1 MGNQLVGIAPSQIY
15 PMDHYFSG
23 TEIIFEAN
31 MGSTRFFKVAKAKS
45 EEGLAVVKIF
55 VRHDPTLPL
64 ENHKERL
71 EYIKKAL
78 ANSVN
83 CLPFQRVELTDK
95 AAYIMREYV
104 KHSLYDRV
112 STRPF
117 LTTLEKKWITFQILC
132 ALNQCH
138 KQKICHGD
146 IKLENILI
154 TSWNWVLLSDFA
166 SFKPTYLPDDNP
178 ADYTYFFDTS
188 RRRTCYIAPERFV
201 KTFSSDDTEGYGAM
215 LPTDSIVRLGP
226 YISDNTLLP
235 TMDIFSAG
243 CALLELWTEGTAPF
257 ELSQLLTYRS
267 GDKELVNKHLESIEN
282 EHLRTLLASMIDL
295 NPLCRKSAEDYLDEE
310 RGRLFPEYFYSF
322 LQSYLQM
329 FSSTPIMSPDDKI
342 SRLHSDISHCI
353 TVLTNATDLTPD
365 DDDDLE
371 DGNVDNQADAEH
383 MNSDLKEMEQ
393 RLPADQDGLIL
404 IITVVTSCIRGLKQS
419 STKIAS
425 LEILQ
430 KLCRYTTSET
440 ILDRIL
446 PYILHLAQHS
456 TSKVQV
462 EAIET
467 LTACLS
473 MVKQIPLSDANVF
486 PEYILPA
493 ISKLSGEPS
502 AVIVR
507 VAFARN
513 IAQLAK
519 IAIYFLEE
527 TQKNA
532 PNDMP
537 ARRYEA
543 ELNALH
549 DIIQQNVLS
558 LLTDSKPIVKQSLME
573 SGICDLCGFFGK
585 EKANDIILSHIMTFL
600 NDDDKNLRGAFYDNI
615 AGVAGY
621 VGWQASDILVP
632 LLLQGFTDRE
642 EFVIAKA
649 IRAITILIELGHIKK
664 PTVID
669 IIKETGC
676 YLCHPNLWLR
686 HEICGM
692 ISTAARTL
700 SAIDVHVKIMPSIG
714 KFLKMPLIQVEK
726 PDLLLD
732 CLQPPIPQQIY
743 DSILRFHDMQMFVNE
758 LENRAQARN
767 NTRQAK
773 LAHQEETNQALRNLF
788 CRLTSEGLNDL
799 VEIQL
804 LAFKPYLFKLKHKAQ
819 QEADE
824 SALSCGRVFI
834 NRKSVQC
841 HEFPLAEKMVKSPQ
855 EARSSE
861 GIMTIA
867 ASPASVGGAAG
878 GLPSGITLVGGTGQQ
893 TATVSAATS
902 LGEYTMPERNYW
914 QERSSE
920 CRKDLDALR
929 ITFKNRYSMLAF
941 SKHSHNEGMNTF
953 YPQGWSLNG
962 ILIAHLHEHS
972 ESVIKMTSLKPGG
985 AIFASGSVDGT
996 VRLWDCNKL
1005 NGSQGINK
1013 SRQVYLANTPI
1024 YSLVACDGG
1033 QSLGVGGKDG
1043 SLLIMRIDRNSSKM
1057 ALQQALHLDEGE
1069 NSDGPVVDMQ
1079 TYDQSVIIYAT
1090 VYGAI
1095 VGWDTRVQQPVWRL
1109 ENELQHGV
1117 ITTICVDP
1125 AGSWLAAGTSGGKH
1139 ICWDLRFQLPIA
1151 EIKHPS
1157 GSRIRKVAC
1166 HPTESSYL
1174 ISASQS
1180 NNEVSIWNIETGHRQ
1195 TVLWASSAS
1204 LLSNTQTNETSTSCG
1219 ILSGVVDKS
1228 PFILTGSSDQRIRYW
1243 DLNEPKNSALK
1254 VPASKDNLDNISFNY
1269 DTQII
1274 DGSQVIYEQ
1283 TITLSNPSDLNSAS
1297 CSMEE
1302 NPRSG
1307 PDMPSPC
1314 HHDAITDLLMC
1325 KTDKGQI
1332 YMASAARDGV
1342 IKLWR

>member
-23 TEIIFEAN
+23 SEIIFESN

-45 EEGLAVVKIF
+45 EEGLVVVKVF

-71 EYIKKAL
+71 EYIKKTL
-78 ANSVN
+78 ANAVN
-83 CLPFQRVELTDK
+83 CLPFQRVVLTDK

-104 KHSLYDRV
+104 KNSLYDRV

-166 SFKPTYLPDDNP
+166 SFKPTYLPEDNP

-201 KTFSSDDTEGYGAM
+201 SFSSDDAEGYGAM
-215 LPTDSIVRLGP
+215 LPTDSLVRLGP
-226 YISDNTLLP
+226 YISDNTLTP
-235 TMDIFSAG
+235 AMDIFSAG
-243 CALLELWTEGTAPF
+243 CALLELWTEGAAPF
-257 ELSQLLTYRS
+257 ELSQLLAYRS
-267 GDKELVNKHLESIEN
+267 GDNDLVTKHLESIEN
-282 EHLRTLLASMIDL
+282 EHLHSLLSSMINL
-295 NPLCRKSAEDYLDEE
+295 NSTCRKSAEDYLDEE

-329 FSSTPIMSPDDKI
+329 FSSSPIMSPDDKI
-342 SRLHSDISHCI
+342 LRLHSDIGHCI
-353 TVLTNATDLTPD
+353 TVLTNVTDLTPD
-365 DDDDLE
+365 EGDVAGARCIE
-371 DGNVDNQADAEH
+371 
-383 MNSDLKEMEQ
+383 KICP
-393 RLPADQDGLIL
+393 RLPAEQDGLIL

-419 STKIAS
+419 NTKICS

-430 KLCRYTTSET
+430 KLCNYTTSDT

-446 PYILHLAQHS
+446 PYILYLAQNS
-456 TSKVQV
+456 SAKVQV

-473 MVKQIPLSDANVF
+473 MVRHIPLSDANVF
-486 PEYILPA
+486 PEYILPSIA
-493 ISKLSGEPS
+493 KLSGEPS

-513 IAQLAK
+513 IAKLAK

-527 TQKNA
+527 TQRNA

-558 LLTDSKPIVKQSLME
+558 LLTDARPIVKQTLIE

-600 NDDDKNLRGAFYDNI
+600 NDEDKNLRGSFYDNI

-632 LLLQGFTDRE
+632 LLQQGFTDRE
-642 EFVIAKA
+642 EFVISKA
-649 IRAITILIELGHIKK
+649 IRAITTLIELGHIKK
-664 PTVID
+664 PTITEV
-669 IIKETGC
+669 IKETAC
-676 YLCHPNLWLR
+676 YLCHPNLWIR

-700 SAIDVHVKIMPSIG
+700 SAIDVHVKIMPAIS
-714 KFLKMPLIQVEK
+714 KFLKMPLIQVER

-743 DSILRFHDMQMFVNE
+743 DSILRFNDIQMFVKE
-758 LENRAQARN
+758 LEARAKARN
-767 NTRQAK
+767 NPRQAN
-773 LAHQEETNQALRNLF
+773 LHQLDESSQALRNLF

-799 VEIQL
+799 VEMQL
-804 LAFKPYLFKLKHKAQ
+804 LAFQPYWFKLKHKSQ
-819 QEADE
+819 QDVDE
-824 SALSCGRVFI
+824 PFSGNGRIVI
-834 NRKSVQC
+834 NPKYVQC
-841 HEFPLAEKMVKSPQ
+841 HDYPLVEKLAKSPQ
-855 EARSSE
+855 EARASE
-861 GIMTIA
+861 GILSATASSASDA
-867 ASPASVGGAAG
+867 AISSLGGAAG
-878 GLPSGITLVGGTGQQ
+878 SPPTGITIVGGVVQQ
-893 TATVSAATS
+893 APIVSAATS

-929 ITFKNRYSMLAF
+929 YSFKTRYSMLAF
-941 SKHSHNEGMNTF
+941 SHHSHNERLNSS
-953 YPQGWSLNG
+953 YPPGWSLNG
-962 ILIAHLHEHS
+962 TMIAHLHEHS
-972 ESVIKMTSLKPGG
+972 ESVIRMTSLRPNGP
-985 AIFASGSVDGT
+985 IFASGSVDGT

-1005 NGSQGINK
+1005 NVNQGINR
-1013 SRQVYLANTPI
+1013 SRQVYSANTPI
-1024 YSLVACDGG
+1024 YSLVACDSG
-1033 QSLGVGGKDG
+1033 QSLAVGGKDG

-1057 ALQQALHLDEGE
+1057 ALQQALHLDEDDQ
-1069 NSDGPVVDMQ
+1069 SDGPVVDMQ

-1095 VGWDTRVQQPVWRL
+1095 VGWDTRVQKPVWRL

-1125 AGSWLAAGTSGGKH
+1125 AGSWLATGTSGGKH

-1151 EIKHPS
+1151 EIKHPT

-1166 HPTESSYL
+1166 HPTEPSYL

-1180 NNEVSIWNIETGHRQ
+1180 NNEVSLWNIETGHRQ

-1204 LLSNTQTNETSTSCG
+1204 VLSNTHTNETSTSCG
-1219 ILSGVVDKS
+1219 ILSGVVDKT

-1243 DLNEPKNSALK
+1243 DLNEPKNSSLK
-1254 VPASKDNLDNISFNY
+1254 VPAAKDNLEDVSFNY
-1269 DTQII
+1269 DSQMI
-1274 DGSQVIYEQ
+1274 DGSQVIFEQ
-1283 TITLSNPSDLNSAS
+1283 TVSLSNPSDINSAS

-1332 YMASAARDGV
+1332 FIASAARDGV
-1342 IKLWR
+1342 IKLWK

>member
-15 PMDHYFSG
+15 PMEHYFSG
-23 TEIIFEAN
+23 SEFIFESN

-45 EEGLAVVKIF
+45 EEGVVVVKIF

-71 EYIKKAL
+71 EYIKKELSNA
-78 ANSVN
+78 VN

-95 AAYIMREYV
+95 AAYIVREYV

-166 SFKPTYLPDDNP
+166 SFKPTYLPEDNP

-201 KTFSSDDTEGYGAM
+201 KTFSSDDAEGYGAM
-215 LPTDSIVRLGP
+215 LPTDSLIRLGP
-226 YISDNTLLP
+226 YISDNTLTP
-235 TMDIFSAG
+235 AMDIFSAG

-257 ELSQLLTYRS
+257 ELSQLLAYRS
-267 GDKELVNKHLESIEN
+267 GDNELVTKHLESIEN
-282 EHLRTLLASMIDL
+282 EHLRTLLSSMINL
-295 NPLCRKSAEDYLDEE
+295 NPMCRKSAEDYLDGE

-329 FSSTPIMSPDDKI
+329 FSSLPIMSPDDKI
-342 SRLHSDISHCI
+342 LRLHSDIGHCI
-353 TVLTNATDLTPD
+353 KVLTNATDLTPD
-365 DDDDLE
+365 ENDVE
-371 DGNVDNQADAEH
+371 KAEQAEKKDEL
-383 MNSDLKEMEQ
+383 SQ
-393 RLPADQDGLIL
+393 RLPTEQDGLIL

-419 STKIAS
+419 NTQICS

-430 KLCRYTTSET
+430 KLCRYTTSDT

-446 PYILHLAQHS
+446 PYILYLAQNFS
-456 TSKVQV
+456 EKVQV

-486 PEYILPA
+486 PEYILPS
-493 ISKLSGEPS
+493 ISKLSSEPS

-507 VAFARN
+507 MAFARN
-513 IAQLAK
+513 IAKLAK

-527 TQKNA
+527 TQRNA

-558 LLTDSKPIVKQSLME
+558 LLTDSKAVVKQTLME

-600 NDDDKNLRGAFYDNI
+600 NDDDKNLRGSFYDNI

-632 LLLQGFTDRE
+632 LLHQGFTDRE
-642 EFVIAKA
+642 EFVISKA

-664 PTVID
+664 PTITE
-669 IIKETGC
+669 IIKETAC
-676 YLCHPNLWLR
+676 YLCHPNLWIR

-700 SAIDVHVKIMPSIG
+700 SAIDVQVKIIPAIR

-743 DSILRFHDMQMFVNE
+743 DSVLRFHDIQMFLNE
-758 LENRAQARN
+758 LESRALARN
-767 NTRQAK
+767 NPTQAMV
-773 LAHQEETNQALRNLF
+773 AQQDESSQALRNLF
-788 CRLTSEGLNDL
+788 CRLGSEGLNEL
-799 VEIQL
+799 VEMQL
-804 LAFKPYLFKLKHKAQ
+804 LAFKAYLLKLKHKSQ

-824 SALSCGRVFI
+824 PSSGRIVI
-834 NRKSVQC
+834 NRKYVQC
-841 HEFPLAEKMVKSPQ
+841 HEYPLAEKLNKSPQ
-855 EARSSE
+855 ETRATE
-861 GIMTIA
+861 GGLTA
-867 ASPASVGGAAG
+867 TASPASDVVVSPLGGAAG
-878 GLPSGITLVGGTGQQ
+878 SPPTGITLVGATAQQ
-893 TATVSAATS
+893 PNTTVNAATS

-920 CRKDLDALR
+920 CLKDLDALR
-929 ITFKNRYSMLAF
+929 ISFKNRYSTLAF
-941 SKHSHNEGMNTF
+941 SQHSHNETLNST

-962 ILIAHLHEHS
+962 TMIAHLHEHA
-972 ESVIKMTSLKPGG
+972 ESVIRMTSLRPNG

-1005 NGSQGINK
+1005 NGNQGINR
-1013 SRQVYLANTPI
+1013 SRQVYSANTPI

-1033 QSLGVGGKDG
+1033 QSLAVGGKDG

-1069 NSDGPVVDMQ
+1069 KSDGPVVDMQ

-1095 VGWDTRVQQPVWRL
+1095 VGWDTRVQKPVWRL

-1125 AGSWLAAGTSGGKH
+1125 AGSWLATGTSGGKH

-1151 EIKHPS
+1151 EIKHPT
-1157 GSRIRKVAC
+1157 GSRIRKVTC
-1166 HPTESSYL
+1166 HPTEPSYL

-1180 NNEVSIWNIETGHRQ
+1180 NNEVSIWNVETGHRQ

-1204 LLSNTQTNETSTSCG
+1204 LLSNTQMSETSTSCG
-1219 ILSGVVDKS
+1219 ILSGVVDKT

-1243 DLNEPKNSALK
+1243 DLNEPKNSSLK
-1254 VPASKDNLDNISFNY
+1254 VPAAKDNMENISFNY
-1269 DTQII
+1269 DSQMI
-1274 DGSQVIYEQ
+1274 DGSQVIFEQ
-1283 TITLSNPSDLNSAS
+1283 TVSLSNPSDLNSAS
-1297 CSMEE
+1297 CSLEE
-1302 NPRSG
+1302 KPRSG
-1307 PDMPSPC
+1307 PDMPSSS

-1332 YMASAARDGV
+1332 YVASAARDGV
-1342 IKLWR
+1342 IKLWK